1 MRFIPTGPEVPER
14 LIRAHED
21 GQVVFFCGAGISY
34 PAGLQSFTW
43 LVDELYGR
51 LHRTRRGPEELAYS
65 DKRYDAVLTLLER
78 DIAGG
83 RQTVRTHLPEILKP
97 DLRKKNALATHRALL
112 TLARDRDDRTRLVTT
127 NFDRLFV
134 RAEKKIGHIS
144 APHLPTPKQSRW
156 NGVVYLHGL
165 IDDAPT
171 ETNLNRL
178 VLTSGDFGLA
188 YLTERWASRFVSEL
202 FARYTVCF
210 VGYSA
215 DDVVLRYMLDA
226 LSADE
231 LLGEKPIEVFSFAG
245 AEQGK
250 EETALESWRAKGVT
264 PIIYDS
270 GKDHSHSNLHGTLR
284 SWAKTYRDGLQG
296 RRGVALREARLSPDK
311 LDASGSTARLI
322 WALNEPTG
330 EIAKAFATVEPPPTI
345 DWLAAFTDYRF
356 GHSDLPH
363 FGIECSQIPERHPN
377 QENGLKYSL
386 LHHPSAPSYAQ
397 WTNLVVRDGGLSALG
412 GLDPVSVG
420 LAHWLCRHLDKS
432 ETILWV
438 AKNGGRLHP
447 RFEDL
452 VRSALRNAELSDAHR
467 RIWEVIVAGY
477 AISHENST
485 EFYGWEMQL
494 PTGPIGASSRLMFY
508 KLLEPRVSFSE
519 PFRLQEDD
527 VRPPPARRE
536 PRVND
541 IVRWSLT
548 LEGGH
553 PFEILGQLRSRDDW
567 PALLVESLP
576 VFTQLLK
583 SSVDLMVLL
592 DGASPEED
600 LSVWHQPSIAP
611 HSQNRHFNAWTALV
625 ELCRDAWTATAKVDS
640 ALALAEFERWRS
652 IDYMV
657 FRRLVMYCA
666 ATSRLVSPATALELL
681 IEKNSLWS
689 ENCKHEAIQLLVHL
703 APKLSATDAERILKR
718 IAKGPA
724 RRLYRKN
731 LSREEWRY
739 VRERTIWVRLT
750 KWRESKA
757 KMPKT
762 YQALLGS
769 LDKAHPEWLAE
780 SSERL
785 EFRSW
790 MSSGTGDFRSVAK
803 LPRDVSELTQA
814 LTDRKDSFFETD
826 DWSTVCSEEPSLAR
840 SALQQLI
847 QMDAWP
853 AGVWR
858 DALNAP
864 AQGADAVVTVATFGR
879 QIAAAPDSFF
889 VDTQQSLPWWLR
901 QQSETVAEQD
911 AESFFEICRRVLD
924 ALKAE
929 PLEATDDVVGQA
941 INHAVGRTVEALI
954 NYWYRTK
961 PQPGQGLIAPYRE
974 ILDVVCA
981 GQAGAY
987 LPGLVIAA
995 ANLLSLFIAD
1005 AEWTRRLLLPKFDVA
1020 QSPDV
1025 AFACWEGFL
1034 WVPRIDVQ
1042 LFQEMSPY
1050 FAPVAKQYD
1059 RLGKHQSQF
1068 ASLIV
1073 WTAMELADEQKVQS
1087 IAAILNDLPPPG
1099 LAAAAQTL
1107 VQTIAGR
1114 GDTLSDY
1121 LTNRVRRVYPS
1132 RWPSSSRGRS
1142 VDEGRAIA
1150 LFCVGT
1156 GDQFETWV
1164 KESRPFLAKFPD
1176 IYLVAHQLF
1185 ESGLCAKYPD
1195 AALDLLFHVVPDE
1208 PYPTEELSKCL
1219 TTIEAVRPK
1228 LAKQKRFQRLRE
1240 IARKYGF

>member
-43 LVDELYGR
+43 LVDEIYKR
-51 LHRTRRGPEELAYS
+51 LHRARSGPEELAYS
-65 DKRYDAVLTLLER
+65 QQRYDAVLTLLER

-112 TLARDRDDRTRLVTT
+112 TLARDRNDRTRLVTT

-134 RAEKKIGHIS
+134 RAEKKVGHIS

-210 VGYSA
+210 IGYSA

-245 AEQGK
+245 AEPGN
-250 EETALESWRAKGVT
+250 EEKALESWRAKGVT

-270 GKDHSHSNLHGTLR
+270 GNDHSHSNLHGTLR

-363 FGIECSQIPERHPN
+363 FGIECAQYPERHAG
-377 QENGLKYSL
+377 QQGELKYSL
-386 LHHPSAPSYAQ
+386 LHHPSAPAYAQ

-412 GLDPVSVG
+412 GLDPVSVW
-420 LAHWLCRHLDKS
+420 LAQWLCRHLDKS

-447 RFEDL
+447 RFEEL
-452 VRSALRNAELSDAHR
+452 VRSTLRSAKFSDAYR

-477 AISHENST
+477 AKTHENST

-494 PTGPIGASSRLMFY
+494 PTGPIGASARLSFY

-519 PFRLQEDD
+519 PFRLQEED
-527 VRPPPARRE
+527 AELATAKRE
-536 PRVND
+536 IRVND

-553 PFEILGQLRSRDDW
+553 PFEILEQLRSRSDS
-567 PALLVESLP
+567 PTLLVVSLP

-583 SSVDLMVLL
+583 SAVDLMVLL
-592 DGASPEED
+592 DEASSEED

-611 HSQNRHFNAWTALV
+611 HSQNRQFNAWTALI
-625 ELCRDAWTATAKVDS
+625 ELSRDAWNATVEVDA

-652 IDYMV
+652 IDYVV
-657 FRRLVMYCA
+657 FRRLAMHCA
-666 ATSRLVSPATALELL
+666 ATSKIVSPKKALELL
-681 IEKNSLWS
+681 VEENSLWS

-703 APKLSATDAERILKR
+703 APKLGATDAERLLKR
-718 IAKGPA
+718 ITKGPA
-724 RRLYRKN
+724 RRLYRSD
-731 LSREEWRY
+731 LSRADWKY
-739 VRERTIWVRLT
+739 VRERTVWVRLT

-762 YQALLGS
+762 YRELLS
-769 LDKAHPEWLAE
+769 ALDKAHPEWLAE

-790 MSSGTGDFRSVAK
+790 MSSGTGDFRSVTK
-803 LPRDVSELTQA
+803 LPRDVNELAQA
-814 LTDRKDSFFETD
+814 LTQRTDSFFETD
-826 DWSTVCSEEPSLAR
+826 DWSTVCSEEPELAR
-840 SALQQLI
+840 GALQQLI
-847 QMDAWP
+847 QMDTWP

-858 DALNAP
+858 DALSASTQGPNA
-864 AQGADAVVTVATFGR
+864 AVTIAAFGK

-889 VDTQQSLPWWLR
+889 VDTQQSLPWWFK
-901 QQSETVAEQD
+901 QQSETVAVHD
-911 AESFFEICRRVLD
+911 ADSFLAICRRVLD

-929 PLEATDDVVGQA
+929 PLEATNDVVGQA
-941 INHAVGRTVEALI
+941 INHPVGRTVEALI
-954 NYWYRTK
+954 AYWYRTK
-961 PQPGQGLIAPYRE
+961 PQPGQGLGEPYRG
-974 ILDVVCA
+974 ILDAICA
-981 GQAGAY
+981 GQTSAY
-987 LPGLVIAA
+987 SPGLVIAS
-995 ANLLSLFIAD
+995 ANLLSLFLAD
-1005 AEWTRRLLLPKFDVA
+1005 AEWTRRVLLPKFDVT
-1020 QSPDV
+1020 QSPEV
-1025 AFACWEGFL
+1025 AFGCWEAFL
-1034 WVPRIDVQ
+1034 WIPRIDVQ
-1042 LFQEMSPY
+1042 LFQEMSPF

-1059 RLGKHQSQF
+1059 RLGKHKSQF

-1073 WTAMELADEQKVQS
+1073 WTAMELADEQEVQS
-1087 IAAILNDLPPPG
+1087 ITAILNDLPPPG

-1121 LTNRVRRVYPS
+1121 LTNRVRRVYPT
-1132 RWPSSSRGRS
+1132 RWPSSSRSRS

-1208 PYPTEELSKCL
+1208 PYPTEELLKCL
-1219 TTIEAVRPK
+1219 TTIEAARPR

-1240 IARKYGF
+1240 ISRRFGF